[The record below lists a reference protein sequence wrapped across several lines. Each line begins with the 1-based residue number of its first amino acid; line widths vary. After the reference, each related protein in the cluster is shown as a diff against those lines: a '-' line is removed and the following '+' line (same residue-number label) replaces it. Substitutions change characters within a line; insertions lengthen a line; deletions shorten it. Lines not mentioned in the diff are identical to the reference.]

1 METLKQYVYVFKEK
15 KISENKKN
23 FGKLSN
29 ISETFQRCYLN
40 DKSTNIFFSKLFN
53 DPRNDYSRYIFF
65 YLSYLIENNKTDE
78 VNQIINEI
86 DFINTKLLLS
96 QGKSWIENNNSNKL
110 TEVFSC
116 KNHNDIVS
124 EFFSYFKCL
133 FLRRQF

>member
-40 DKSTNIFFSKLFN
+40 DKSTNIFFSKLIN
-53 DPRNDYSRYIFF
+53 DPRNDYSRYTFF

-110 TEVFSC
+110 ASFSC